1 VAPLNGSVPSRPSPA
16 RVLAEQAGPADRSE
30 YLWDVLR
37 ILWPEPARITRT
49 GRARLRRSGR
59 TEFLIVPDE
68 RRAKLLLPR
77 RPRRAAAAAL
87 RHYKASAD
95 TPRRLMFRGLALGA
109 QAGLADLLPQRITIE
124 PRPGSADADIAGYL
138 SGVLG
143 REVVISV
150 RIGPPRANR
159 KPVLELLTADGGL
172 IGFAKVGVNAL
183 TRDLVRAEAAAL
195 GVLNAAPLERL
206 GTPRLIH
213 HGQWRDH
220 EVLVQEALSGAAP
233 PRKWAGLSQAMAE
246 LAEVQGVSQ
255 LPMGQ
260 SPYWRDLRQRLAACV
275 QRDVAGQ
282 LLTAMSCLEPV
293 ASTTTVG
300 FGSWHGDWTPWNMT
314 MSGRRALVWDWER
327 FQAGVPVG
335 YDAVHYRL
343 QALVDSGRAPQAAA
357 EEIVARA
364 ATVLAPFGLQGDAAS
379 VVARAYLLEIAARY
393 LTDGQAEAGARL
405 GDVGNWLLP
414 VLMRHAQQPTSG
426 EHRGD

>member
-1 VAPLNGSVPSRPSPA
+1 MPSQPSPA
-16 RVLAEQAGPADRSE
+16 RAPAEQTGPADRSE
-30 YLWDVLR
+30 YLWEVLR

-49 GRARLRRSGR
+49 GRVRPRPLDR
-59 TEFLIVPDE
+59 TEFLVVPDE

-87 RHYKASAD
+87 RHYKAAAD

-109 QAGLADLLPQRITIE
+109 QAGLADLLPHRITIE
-124 PRPGSADADIAGYL
+124 PGSGSASGSADADIAGYL
-138 SGVLG
+138 CGVLG
-143 REVVISV
+143 QEAIISIRV
-150 RIGPPRANR
+150 GPPRANR

-183 TRDLVRAEAAAL
+183 TRELVRAEAAAL
-195 GVLNAAPLERL
+195 TVLSAAPLVRL

-213 HGQWRDH
+213 HGQWRGH
-220 EVLVQEALSGAAP
+220 EVLIQEALSGVAP
-233 PRKWAGLSQAMAE
+233 PRNWVGLSQAMAE
-246 LAEVQGVSQ
+246 LAGVQGVSQ
-255 LPMGQ
+255 LAMSQ
-260 SPYWRDLRQRLAACV
+260 SPYWHDLRQRLVACA

-293 ASTTTVG
+293 AATTSVG

-314 MSGRRALVWDWER
+314 MSGGRALVWDWER

-343 QALVDSGRAPQAAA
+343 QALVDSGCAPQAAA
-357 EEIVARA
+357 EQIVAGA
-364 ATVLAPFGLQGDAAS
+364 AAVLAPFGLEGDAAA
-379 VVARAYLLEIAARY
+379 VVASAYLLEIAARY

-414 VLMRHAQQPTSG
+414 VLMRHVQQPMSG
-426 EHRGD
+426 QYRED